1 MSEAPDTSERPRAPK
16 LKFVRRP
23 PLTIKFPSAALKTSA
38 NQAAPGSSPQPP
50 ATKPKPQRKSKVK
63 KEKPVR
69 ISNPTPKKRALE
81 ESTLSDADDDVQ
93 AVEPPPKKPKIVLK
107 TKGLTGAPSA
117 SAPFSAAPLSSG
129 IRRIILKG
137 VKGKKLKEIRPEGV
151 GYDSEASDQEDD
163 PAIEEDFI
171 LRMLPGEDC
180 QYLRQAVTEQQFGPL
195 SQGGALVRIRF
206 LRTDGRRAVVSINGT
221 SYAAAMV
228 DLPCIVEGMKSW
240 NKRDWYKSVDICQML
255 LVLGPVKND
264 DEALD
269 YPLPKRVLDHKTMQY
284 AHGLTPPM
292 HNVRK
297 KRFRPQIHRAAVE
310 DVEQE
315 VERLL
320 SDDKKAQSS
329 KWSFVDVLQ
338 LERERA
344 QRMES
349 AEFQGDMEE
358 YGDED
363 AEGEI
368 FGDEEYGVLGMDT
381 EVAVEED
388 PEDSLAAEL
397 EAELMQEEA
406 DAEMETAPT
415 LTIPAE
421 SNAPSPGSFAVE
433 TPIVA
438 ESPAATPSKGATSG
452 DEEETSDD
460 DEESAEEMDEDAAE
474 RQQELMRQ
482 REAIEDL
489 QAAVKAQ
496 EAALES
502 QQNPIFKKKIS
513 SRIQGL
519 KADLESKIAALGEG
533 AEE

>member
-1 MSEAPDTSERPRAPK
+1 MSETPTSSRPPLK
-16 LKFVRRP
+16 LKFVTRP
-23 PLTIKFPSAALKTSA
+23 PVTIKLPSAAFKTSA
-38 NQAAPGSSPQPP
+38 SQAAPPSSPQPP
-50 ATKPKPQRKSKVK
+50 AVKPKPQRKTKVK

-81 ESTLSDADDDVQ
+81 ESTLSDADDDVP
-93 AVEPPPKKPKIVLK
+93 AAEPPQKRPKLVLK
-107 TKGLTGAPSA
+107 TKGPTNAVA
-117 SAPFSAAPLSSG
+117 VSAPLSAAPLSSG

-151 GYDSEASDQEDD
+151 GYDSEASDNEDD

-180 QYLRQAVTEQQFGPL
+180 QYLRHAVTEQQLGPP
-195 SQGGALVRIRF
+195 SQGGAHIRMRF

-228 DLPCIVEGMKSW
+228 DLPCIIEGMKSW
-240 NKRDWYKSVDICQML
+240 SKRDWYKSVDISQML

-292 HNVRK
+292 HWVRK
-297 KRFRPQIHRAAVE
+297 NRFRPRINRAAVE

-320 SDDKKAQSS
+320 ADDKKAQSS
-329 KWSFVDVLQ
+329 KWSFVDVAQ

-349 AEFQGDMEE
+349 AEFQGNMED

-368 FGDEEYGVLGMDT
+368 FGDEEYRNIGMDT
-381 EVAVEED
+381 EVAMEED

-406 DAEMETAPT
+406 DAEAETAPM
-415 LTIPAE
+415 LNIPAE
-421 SNAPSPGSFAVE
+421 SDAPSPGSFAVE

-452 DEEETSDD
+452 DEEESSDD
-460 DEESAEEMDEDAAE
+460 DVESADEMDEDAAE

-489 QAAVKAQ
+489 QAALKAQ

-513 SRIQGL
+513 ARIQGL

-533 AEE
+533 VEEE